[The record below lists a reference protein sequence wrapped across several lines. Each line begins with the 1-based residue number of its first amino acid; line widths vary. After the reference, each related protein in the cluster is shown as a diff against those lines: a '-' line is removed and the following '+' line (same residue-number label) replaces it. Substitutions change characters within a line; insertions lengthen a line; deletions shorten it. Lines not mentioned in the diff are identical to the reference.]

1 MKAFAEK
8 ATLMADGDGIKLYE
22 VVWYDGHGK
31 KHLDMA
37 RGHNMKSALDTILK
51 QRKADTIKSVPEWA
65 WILLYMV
72 FTGTFAASV
81 VYGGVNVLSALLGGI
96 AIALVGYMFINK
108 YFRYTE

>member
-22 VVWYDGHGK
+22 VIWYDGHGK
-31 KHLDMA
+31 KHLDTA

-51 QRKADTIKSVPEWA
+51 QKKADNIKSVPEWV
-65 WILLYMV
+65 WILLYLV
-72 FTGTFAASV
+72 ITCSFSFSV
-81 VYGGVNVLSALLGGI
+81 VYGGFNFVSVTIGAASLA
-96 AIALVGYMFINK
+96 AVGYMFIEK

>member
-51 QRKADTIKSVPEWA
+51 QKKADRIKSVPEWA
-65 WILLYMV
+65 WILLYMSA
-72 FTGTFAASV
+72 TGAFSFSV
-81 VYGGVNVLSALLGGI
+81 VYGGFNFVSVTIGAAAL
-96 AIALVGYMFINK
+96 AAVGYTFIQK

>member
-22 VVWYDGHGK
+22 VIWYDGHGK
-31 KHLDMA
+31 KHLDTA

-51 QRKADTIKSVPEWA
+51 QKKADNIKSVPEWV
-65 WILLYMV
+65 WILLYLV
-72 FTGTFAASV
+72 ITCSFSFSV
-81 VYGGVNVLSALLGGI
+81 VYGGFNFVAVTIGAASLA
-96 AIALVGYMFINK
+96 AVGYMFIEK

>member
-51 QRKADTIKSVPEWA
+51 QKKADRIKSVPEWV
-65 WILLYMV
+65 WILLYMSVTGV
-72 FTGTFAASV
+72 FSFSV
-81 VYGGVNVLSALLGGI
+81 VYGGFNYLSVTIGA
-96 AIALVGYMFINK
+96 AALVSVGYTFIQK

>member
-1 MKAFAEK
+1 MKVFAEK

-22 VVWYDGHGK
+22 IIWYDAHGN

-51 QRKADTIKSVPEWA
+51 QRKADRIKSVPEWV
-65 WILLYMV
+65 WILLYMSV
-72 FTGTFAASV
+72 TGTFSFSV
-81 VYGGVNVLSALLGGI
+81 VYGGFNYLSVTIGA
-96 AIALVGYMFINK
+96 AALVSVGYTFIQK

>member
-51 QRKADTIKSVPEWA
+51 QKKADRIKSVPEWV
-65 WILLYMV
+65 WILLYMSV
-72 FTGTFAASV
+72 TGAFSFSV
-81 VYGGVNVLSALLGGI
+81 VYGGFNYLSVTIGA
-96 AIALVGYMFINK
+96 AALVSVGYTFIQK